1 MISKARSNIGFR
13 MSDTSLGEELQK
25 RRGSRSLSE
34 ISRAT
39 GVSVATL
46 SRIEAN
52 KIETPS
58 RETLHAIA
66 HEYGMPVEL
75 LAQLVY
81 CGNNH
86 RNLHPAAVPA

>member
-1 MISKARSNIGFR
+1 MISKARSTIGYR

-25 RRGSRSLSE
+25 RRGTRSLSE

-39 GVSVATL
+39 GISVATL

-52 KIETPS
+52 KIATPS

-66 HEYGMPVEL
+66 HEYGMPVEI

-81 CGNNH
+81 CGAH
-86 RNLHPAAVPA
+86 RRSPNPVAVPA